1 MLVIMGI
8 IVGLAFV
15 VSAGFYIRFYCFETM
30 GAMITE
36 KIREHLYRTILRKH
50 MGFFDYRDNAT
61 SVLTTAIAEETEK
74 INDVATNS
82 ISPLAS
88 GFAAIMIS
96 MAIAFPIQW

>member
-1 MLVIMGI
+1 MGI
-8 IVGLAFV
+8 IIVLAFTTA
-15 VSAGFYIRFYCFETM
+15 AGFWIRFYSFETM

-36 KIREHLYRTILRKH
+36 KIREFLYRNILRKH
-50 MGFFDYRDNAT
+50 MGFFDSRENAT
-61 SVLTTAIAEETEK
+61 SVLTMTISEETEK

-88 GFAAIMIS
+88 GAAAIVIS